1 MFYRVD
7 LLDWFKSADLLWW
20 DTLNL
25 AAEPGLNAV
34 DSIRVLLSSVFFLK
48 PCVLCLLL
56 LLPPHILHVLTST
69 YSVCGSE
76 KSSSCFFSLK
86 KIGPALNKFCSFGDY
101 EPFIFSHA
109 FRSNTL
115 WQKPETRS
123 CSTRVK
129 WRTRRTWGGGWPVW
143 KNLWSS
149 TSTWRDRS
157 LTAAGRHEGLV

>member
-7 LLDWFKSADLLWW
+7 LLDWFKSADLPWW

-25 AAEPGLNAV
+25 VAEPGLNAV
-34 DSIRVLLSSVFFLK
+34 DSIRVLLSSVFFFK
-48 PCVLCLLL
+48 AVCVV
-56 LLPPHILHVLTST
+56 PSPSSAST
-69 YSVCGSE
+69 YSPRSYFHLLRVWVWE
-76 KSSSCFFSLK
+76 ILFMFFSLK

-149 TSTWRDRS
+149 TSTWKDRS